1 MIWLDLHACS
11 IMVTTRR
18 GEGVLSD
25 RHDIVGHVPLEIS
38 RYCWFFLIRGG
49 TIKGKVVDL
58 TTRRSPIPSSG
69 LEMKLDLTFS
79 GSTPLVQKMKELV
92 MDRYEWEYSG
102 QLAEAPQA
110 QVDSQDDLDL

>member
-1 MIWLDLHACS
+1 M
-11 IMVTTRR
+11 TTRL

-69 LEMKLDLTFS
+69 LEIKLDLTFS

-102 QLAEAPQA
+102 Q
-110 QVDSQDDLDL
+110 

>member
-1 MIWLDLHACS
+1 MTIFEYLLDILRMPNS
-11 IMVTTRR
+11 
-18 GEGVLSD
+18 
-25 RHDIVGHVPLEIS
+25 
-38 RYCWFFLIRGG
+38 WFFLIRGG

-69 LEMKLDLTFS
+69 LEIKLDLTFS
-79 GSTPLVQKMKELV
+79 GSTPLVQKMLV